1 MRKSTWSAWNFI
13 GSGNDSFEKVRVSYW
28 MNKLQIFQQ
37 NGNFVTLNPQS
48 ELNEIHY
55 QTHYTHPIFDVN
67 ANKIRIKS
75 IEIQGKII
83 RGFCSACLGDG
94 FHEDGLQAGLWVA
107 KQIVNKLPLARNKN
121 FNRLPK
127 SYQKSY

>member
-1 MRKSTWSAWNFI
+1 MP
-13 GSGNDSFEKVRVSYW
+13 VSPEREQALS
-28 MNKLQIFQQ
+28 K
-37 NGNFVTLNPQS
+37 FVAVVQAREDVQS

-67 ANKIRIKS
+67 ANEIKIRS
-75 IEIQGKII
+75 IEIQGKNNTW
-83 RGFCSACLGDG
+83 FCSACLGDG

-107 KQIVNKLPLARNKN
+107 KQIINKLPLTRNKK